1 MEENVT
7 TNSDD
12 QTTMTND
19 GGQGDKGE
27 AGALDS
33 GQLDPPTPEASDG
46 QRGSHEPEGGNS
58 PGAVGGQGAGLGSE
72 SDKVPLENVES
83 AESPAGLEAD
93 KIEAKPPAGGGQ
105 NPLTALLQKCKAVIA
120 AKKQKKLEK
129 IVELARQKGKI
140 NNADICKLLHASQ
153 SSATRY
159 TEELVKQGRIK
170 RFGTTKNTFYQAN

>member
-12 QTTMTND
+12 QSPMTND
-19 GGQGDKGE
+19 GGQATEGE
-27 AGALDS
+27 AGAVDS
-33 GQLDPPTPEASDG
+33 GQLDGGRSDPPSPEASD
-46 QRGSHEPEGGNS
+46 
-58 PGAVGGQGAGLGSE
+58 GQGAGLGSE
-72 SDKVPLENVES
+72 SDKVPLGNVEP

-159 TEELVKQGRIK
+159 AEELVKQGRIK
-170 RFGTTKNTFYQAN
+170 RFGTAKNTFYQAN

>member
-1 MEENVT
+1 MEEENIT
-7 TNSDD
+7 TNSND
-12 QTTMTND
+12 QNTMTND
-19 GGQGDKGE
+19 GGQAAEGE
-27 AGALDS
+27 AGAVDS
-33 GQLDPPTPEASDG
+33 GQLEG
-46 QRGSHEPEGGNS
+46 KPEGGNS

-72 SDKVPLENVES
+72 SDKVPLENIEP

-159 TEELVKQGRIK
+159 TEELVRQGRIK
-170 RFGTTKNTFYQAN
+170 RFGTAKNTFYQAN